1 MALDPGQRLLDAAD
15 DAVTKLLAAWTAMVA
30 PDEVKVLY
38 AEDIPLT
45 PDDAEVIEGRK
56 VYVLPAGYDA
66 ADQYVRTEVLTRYTL
81 GVLVVERFADAGAPP
96 PSWVRE
102 RVAFVGRTVFA
113 TLRNPGLVLASTMRP
128 DFESGEPA
136 GAADE
141 VYDLAILTRHKA
153 FWSALTFR
161 YVEISDY

>member
-15 DAVTKLLAAWTAMVA
+15 DAVAKVIAAWTAMVS

-66 ADQYVRTEVLTRYTL
+66 ADQYDRADLLTRYTL

-96 PSWVRE
+96 PAWVRE
-102 RVAFVGRTVFA
+102 RVAFVGATVFR
-113 TLRNPGLVLASTMRP
+113 TLRNPGLVLAGTMRP
-128 DFESGEPA
+128 DYEGEPA
-136 GAADE
+136 GSADE

-161 YVEISDY
+161 FVEVSDY